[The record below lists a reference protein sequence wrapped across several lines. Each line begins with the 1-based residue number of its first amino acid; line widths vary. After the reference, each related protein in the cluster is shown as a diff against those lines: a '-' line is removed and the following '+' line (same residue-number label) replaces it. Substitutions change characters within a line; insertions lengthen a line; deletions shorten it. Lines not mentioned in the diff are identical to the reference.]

1 MYLNIC
7 TGKLIYDDKSIIDN
21 VNLWIMHDTDWQK
34 RSKFQRLE
42 QIFDSEYIFIMRN
55 ELKVGWVSVCCV
67 YSTHKRQKKET
78 KTGDEGNKINI
89 FEINAQKNTQKYED
103 REKSSIDAKKTVEKE
118 TEFLHWFFPFGTMK
132 MSWIEWTKDEKYQ
145 WKADQNYGSVYTQCI
160 DHRIYGT
167 IERTTQVNNDYYC
180 CENSCC
186 RHGCY
191 CHRRYT
197 TDVLYT
203 WNYI

>member
-67 YSTHKRQKKET
+67 YSTHKRQKKRDKNWGWRKKDQYIWDKCT
-78 KTGDEGNKINI
+78 KKHTKIRGQRKIFYRCKENSWKRNRVFALVLSIWDDENELNWVDKRRKISM
-89 FEINAQKNTQKYED
+89 
-103 REKSSIDAKKTVEKE
+103 KSWPK
-118 TEFLHWFFPFGTMK
+118 LWFC
-132 MSWIEWTKDEKYQ
+132 
-145 WKADQNYGSVYTQCI
+145 VYTV
-160 DHRIYGT
+160 H
-167 IERTTQVNNDYYC
+167 
-180 CENSCC
+180 
-186 RHGCY
+186 
-191 CHRRYT
+191 
-197 TDVLYT
+197 
-203 WNYI
+203 WP